1 MGLNKKILLAF
12 VMLIIL
18 PLLGVGWLTY
28 STSQTLIETKYGEQT
43 EITLKAISKN
53 IYYVLKEVNYFS
65 DNYAILNSDIQE
77 TYRVLNTYEDSQI
90 DLRYENGFEAKLRR
104 SFLSYSPIQSVALYA
119 NSGATITASNIYNSL
134 ITYAQLR
141 LNPVFK
147 EVQQLKGIP
156 LWIAPGEHT
165 ELFGKDAYFYQLR
178 IVKDF
183 YNTSDIGTLLLQIR
197 LNELE
202 KIFHLYNSDNVQTTR
217 FMLVNKAGLVLFD
230 NNEELQGT
238 NILENIEEPFV
249 LNTSKIS
256 QKIHFQNTKSI
267 ITSHEA
273 ELGELGAKDWI
284 IVSITPL
291 QYVTGQI
298 NLVIQSVGVI
308 LALFLISALI
318 FNFAF
323 VNSIIRFI
331 LRVAQAMK
339 RVERGDLTTRVD
351 RIGKDETAVLSK
363 GFNSFV
369 ARIGELL
376 EEVKLEQTRKNKAE
390 MMLLQ
395 AQIKPHFLF
404 NTLESINILAVR
416 NEGAKVSQMVHR
428 LGNILRISFHGKEEI
443 TLKQEFEHLCSYLE
457 IQKYRFE
464 DLFDYQI
471 EADEEVMECGIL
483 KLTLQPLVENC
494 IQHGFEGI
502 EYRGLILIHVYIEGE
517 RLMIRVQ
524 DNGIGMSNVI
534 LAGFQY
540 KMFED
545 MAETDS
551 AEHVEQRG
559 LGVRNVADRLRIH
572 YGKEYGLFICSGENQ
587 GTTIQCVLPNTK
599 LGDDYEA

>member
-28 STSQTLIETKYGEQT
+28 TASQTLIETKYGEQT

-77 TYRVLNTYEDSQI
+77 TYRILNTYEDSRI
-90 DLRYENGFEAKLRR
+90 DLRYENGFESKLRR

-119 NSGATITASNIYNSL
+119 NSGATITASNIYKSL
-134 ITYAQLR
+134 ITYEQLR
-141 LNPVFK
+141 LNPVFA
-147 EVQQLKGIP
+147 EVKQLKGVP

-165 ELFGKDAYFYQLR
+165 ELLGNDAYFYQLR
-178 IVKDF
+178 IVKNF
-183 YNTSDIGTLLLQIR
+183 YNTSDLGTLLLQIR

-202 KIFHLYNSDNVQTTR
+202 KIFHLYNSDNVKTHR
-217 FMLVNKAGLVLFD
+217 FMLVNKTGLVLYD
-230 NNEELQGT
+230 NNLELQGT
-238 NILENIEEPFV
+238 NVLDNIREPFA

-256 QKIHFQNTKSI
+256 QKIHFQDTKSI
-267 ITSHEA
+267 ITIHEA
-273 ELGELGAKDWI
+273 ELDELGAKDWI
-284 IVSITPL
+284 VVSITPL

-298 NLVIQSVGVI
+298 NLVIQSVGII

-339 RVERGDLTTRVD
+339 RVEHGDLTTRVG
-351 RIGKDETAVLSK
+351 RIGKGESAVLSK
-363 GFNSFV
+363 GFNSLV

-428 LGNILRISFHGKEEI
+428 LGSILRISFHGEEEI
-443 TLKQEFEHLCSYLE
+443 TLKQEFEHLRSYLE

-471 EADEEVMECGIL
+471 EAAEEVLECSIL

-502 EYRGLILIHVYIEGE
+502 EYKGLIIIHVYMEGE
-517 RLMIRVQ
+517 RLMIRIQ
-524 DNGIGMSNVI
+524 DNGIGMSNAI
-534 LAGFQY
+534 LSGFQY
-540 KMFED
+540 KTFED
-545 MAETDS
+545 IAATDS
-551 AEHVEQRG
+551 PEYAERKG

-572 YGKEYGLFICSGENQ
+572 YGKDYGLFICSEENK
-587 GTTIQCVLPNTK
+587 GTIIQCMLPSSK
-599 LGDDYEA
+599 PGDAHEA